1 VNRVTDLVA
10 GYQLLPPGCRY
21 TPQAE
26 RRRQAHV
33 RPHPPELVR
42 ISQRVCN
49 GHATHE
55 QPEAT
60 APDESDLSVGT
71 TYAWTATFASTTPA
85 WADDAHADL
94 VTTQNLEA
102 DIAILF
108 EKVSVDLD
116 ARVKAKTD
124 AIVQQAA
131 DRQIATLLERLE
143 QNLTISREITKRVDS
158 QLALRGN

>member
-1 VNRVTDLVA
+1 MSDHTPPNSSESHNEFATDMQPTSSQKRPRRTNRTSLAAAAVCFVLVVA
-10 GYQLLPPGCRY
+10 
-21 TPQAE
+21 
-26 RRRQAHV
+26 
-33 RPHPPELVR
+33 
-42 ISQRVCN
+42 
-49 GHATHE
+49 
-55 QPEAT
+55 
-60 APDESDLSVGT
+60 VGT